1 MRHPKAG
8 CVHTTTVLTPC
19 YTPWQV
25 HNLKPDAKL
34 GVSEISAVVDGI
46 KTDVFK
52 QAVTVT

>member
-1 MRHPKAG
+1 VRHPKAG